1 MSNTWATCLGDR
13 DNPSK
18 DGLIPDKTPD
28 SSLSEVKGGL
38 CSCKLSLEEK
48 SAAYQL
54 VGEVTA
60 HQGYDGYPA

>member
-1 MSNTWATCLGDR
+1 MSNTWITCLEAR

-18 DGLIPDKTPD
+18 DGLIPDKTTD

-38 CSCKLSLEEK
+38 CSCKLSLREGP
-48 SAAYQL
+48 AAYQL

-60 HQGYDGYPA
+60 HQGEDG